1 MPDRFS
7 AKDIIEKT
15 KILNYLL
22 LGSVLCLLF
31 IGVSYHF
38 VTGIETGSVLN
49 EQFEQNKYYLETFDL
64 QPDRNLERL
73 YPDATAVREKAT
85 LLRKYNLSVFSQEK
99 YDLEALKKKDKEPQ
113 YSVDSINGQQVN
125 LIKDKTVNIAITSVM
140 TI

>member
-1 MPDRFS
+1 VARAGFGSSVALSQRYLLLTYWSIIGLYFISLNFVNIYCRNFQIVPDRFS

-85 LLRKYNLSVFSQEK
+85 LL
-99 YDLEALKKKDKEPQ
+99 
-113 YSVDSINGQQVN
+113 
-125 LIKDKTVNIAITSVM
+125 
-140 TI
+140 